1 MAINDPITA
10 IERFTAI
17 SLLDDRDNVIM
28 TLRMAE
34 FLEAITRQVNQNIT
48 ISGTG
53 SPEGVVTAEPFKT
66 YLDTAAAAGSNFF
79 VKKTGAG
86 NTGWQLV

>member
-17 SLLDDRDNVIM
+17 AVLDDRGDAVM
-28 TLRMAE
+28 TLRMDE
-34 FLEAITRQVNQNIT
+34 FIRAITLQVNQNT
-48 ISGTG
+48 PISGTG
-53 SPEGVVTAEPFKT
+53 SPEGVVTAEPLKN